1 MNRKWIPIVIL
12 FVWFSQAS
20 SSSLKNI
27 EYGEIVSGL
36 SRTSELGECKISVDI
51 TRSWPLSWTARSA
64 SINVKSQDMALTSFT
79 SKFNV
84 PDRTFLKS
92 HNTNYHFTWSRQ
104 LGDKLVASF
113 VDVEVK
119 PNGIVY
125 AVNIGNCPNYPD
137 NNELIGNLE
146 YCNSPVQ
153 VIKCT

>member
-12 FVWFSQAS
+12 FVWLSQAG

-27 EYGEIVSGL
+27 EYAEIISEL

-64 SINVKSQDMALTSFT
+64 SI

-84 PDRTFLKS
+84 PDRSFLKS

-119 PNGIVY
+119 PNGSVY
-125 AVNIGNCPNYPD
+125 AVNIGNCPNYLD